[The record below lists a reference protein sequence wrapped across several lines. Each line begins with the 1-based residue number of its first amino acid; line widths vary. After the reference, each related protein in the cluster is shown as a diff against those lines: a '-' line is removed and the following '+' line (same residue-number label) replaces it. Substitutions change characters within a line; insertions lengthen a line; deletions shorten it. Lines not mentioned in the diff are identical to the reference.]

1 MKYSGLKE
9 KVAIITG
16 AGNGIGY
23 VIARAFAG
31 EGIQVVIA
39 DINES
44 SGSKAAQDINEA
56 VGNAISIPTDVS
68 DEQQVQS
75 MVEETIQRLGH
86 IDILV
91 NNAGITVH
99 KKLIELDREAWDRQI
114 GVQLTGPFLVTKHV
128 ARQMIK
134 TGEGGKIVNITS
146 VAGQMGREK
155 QAAYCSAKGGLIML
169 TKVAAMELA
178 KYGINVNSV
187 APELVDVP
195 AQRDEATLSQA
206 YKDSYLEELPL
217 GRIGLPEDIAN
228 VVLYLSSP
236 EAEWITGQNYIVDGG
251 LMAGHFSF
259 KGTHDYTE
267 LYGHDKKN

>member
-1 MKYSGLKE
+1 MKYSGFKG

-23 VIARAFAG
+23 VIARTFAE
-31 EGIQVVIA
+31 EGFQVVIA

-44 SGSKAAQDINEA
+44 AGLKAAQEINED
-56 VGNAISIPTDVS
+56 GGKAISIPTDVS
-68 DEQQVQS
+68 DEQQVHS
-75 MVEETIQRLGH
+75 MVEETVQRLGCV
-86 IDILV
+86 DILV

-99 KKLIELDREAWDRQI
+99 KELIELDREAWDRQI

-134 TGEGGKIVNITS
+134 KGEGGKIVNITS

-169 TKVAAMELA
+169 TKVAAIELA
-178 KYGINVNSV
+178 KYRINVNSV
-187 APELVDVP
+187 APGLVDVP
-195 AQRDEATLSQA
+195 AQRDEETLSQA
-206 YKDSYLEELPL
+206 YKDSYLEQLPL

-259 KGTHDYTE
+259 KGTHDYAE

>member
-1 MKYSGLKE
+1 MKYSGFKG

-23 VIARAFAG
+23 VIARTFAE
-31 EGIQVVIA
+31 EGVQVVIA

-44 SGSKAAQDINEA
+44 AGLKAAQEINED
-56 VGNAISIPTDVS
+56 GGKAISIPTDVS
-68 DEQQVQS
+68 DEQQVHS
-75 MVEETIQRLGH
+75 MVEETVQRLGYV
-86 IDILV
+86 DILV

-99 KKLIELDREAWDRQI
+99 KELIELDREAWDRQI

-134 TGEGGKIVNITS
+134 KGEGGKIVNITS

-169 TKVAAMELA
+169 TKVAAIELA
-178 KYGINVNSV
+178 KYRINVNSV
-187 APELVDVP
+187 APGLVDVP
-195 AQRDEATLSQA
+195 AQRDEETLSQA
-206 YKDSYLEELPL
+206 YKDSYLEQLPL

-259 KGTHDYTE
+259 KGTHDYAE

>member
-134 TGEGGKIVNITS
+134 TGGGGKIVNITS

-187 APELVDVP
+187 APGLVDVP